1 MELVLSTFGTNLNI
15 DNNGFV
21 VSQGKERQRLPVDSV
36 SSIHICKGASITSD
50 AALLAIENEIPILF
64 VDKKDHPQGRVWSPR
79 YGSISTIRKGQLN
92 FSHSKGAVVW
102 IKGVLERK
110 ISNQEALI
118 LTMNTSDEMQRDTE
132 RDIHRLEVYRNK
144 MLAIEG
150 ERIQDIAAVLRGW
163 EGAAAR
169 IYFAALNRYIP
180 EHLHFDER
188 TQHPA
193 QDPMNAF
200 LNYGYGILYSKVEGA
215 LIKAGIDPYI
225 GILHRDEY
233 NRPVLVY
240 DVIEIYRMWVDY
252 IVYSLACQN
261 TITDDYYSVRPD
273 GSYWLETLGR
283 RIVIQSINDYL
294 DEVVE
299 IDGLSRSRET
309 HILLYAQ
316 NLAQTFR
323 TYNTK

>member
-21 VSQGKERQRLPVDSV
+21 VTQGKERQRIPADSV
-36 SSIHICKGASITSD
+36 TGIQISKGASITSD
-50 AALLAIENEIPILF
+50 AALLAVSNEIPILF
-64 VDKKDHPQGRVWSPR
+64 VDRNGHPKGRVWSPQ

-92 FSHSKGAVVW
+92 FTSSKGAVAW
-102 IKGVLERK
+102 IKGILERK
-110 ISNQEALI
+110 ISNQQALI
-118 LTMNTSDEMQRDTE
+118 MAMNQSPDTQPDAE
-132 RDIHRLEVYRNK
+132 RDIHRLEVYRTKILNSN
-144 MLAIEG
+144 A
-150 ERIQDIAAVLRGW
+150 ERVPDIAAELRGW

-169 IYFAALNRYIP
+169 IYFAALNRYLP
-180 EHLHFDER
+180 DHLRFDER

-193 QDPMNAF
+193 QDPVNAF
-200 LNYGYGILYSKVEGA
+200 LNYGYGILYGKVEGA

-240 DVIEIYRMWVDY
+240 DVIEIYRLWVDY
-252 IVYSLACQN
+252 VVYHLACQN
-261 TITDDYYSVRPD
+261 VLTDDYYSLHPD
-273 GSYWLETLGR
+273 GSCWLETLGR
-283 RIVIQSINDYL
+283 RIIIQSVNDYM
-294 DEVVE
+294 DEIVE
-299 IDGLSRSRET
+299 INGLSRSRET

>member
-1 MELVLSTFGTNLNI
+1 M
-15 DNNGFV
+15 
-21 VSQGKERQRLPVDSV
+21 SQGKERQRLPVDSV

-64 VDKKDHPQGRVWSPR
+64 VDKKGHPQGRVWSPR

-92 FSHSKGAVVW
+92 FTHSKGAVVW

-118 LTMNTSDEMQRDTE
+118 LMMNLSDEMQRAAE

-144 MLAIEG
+144 ILAVEG
-150 ERIQDIAAVLRGW
+150 ERIQDIAAALRGW

-180 EHLHFDER
+180 EHLRFDER

-200 LNYGYGILYSKVEGA
+200 LNYGYGILYGKVEGA

-225 GILHRDEY
+225 GVLHRDEY

-252 IVYSLACQN
+252 IVYSLACQS

-299 IDGLSRSRET
+299 IDGLLRSRET
-309 HILLYAQ
+309 HISLYAQ